1 MGNLEICLVEFHAR
15 CYNVLKQVLTL
26 LGWYQWRCRSSHQL
40 NIYQRAELND
50 DEDDI
55 GLNGIVIEKGNIQ
68 KYKAEQIRGGKSW
81 LSSFLGRL
89 FSNSRLPVVRRQ
101 GTEGRICCSMIA
113 RFIVGSFTKTRRVL
127 RYWRRQ
133 HYSRRPTWRE
143 FWWSLHFNHFNLLS
157 LYPCK
162 EFFNSTCFG

>member
-1 MGNLEICLVEFHAR
+1 
-15 CYNVLKQVLTL
+15 
-26 LGWYQWRCRSSHQL
+26 
-40 NIYQRAELND
+40 
-50 DEDDI
+50 
-55 GLNGIVIEKGNIQ
+55 LNGIVIEKGNIQ

-143 FWWSLHFNHFNLLS
+143 F
-157 LYPCK
+157 
-162 EFFNSTCFG
+162 